1 MKTTMTSNRLHPL
14 IAMAAIAVTSV
25 SVLGAVLLVTNE
37 VTARHA
43 AAPEATIA
51 AMSAPAPADTTP
63 AAPAVQ
69 ERNTRPAAD
78 SSATKPAAAR
88 PRPSRP
94 RTPAAAPAPAP
105 AAVSAPPE
113 MPAPAPYATA
123 TAPSPVCH
131 DCGTVAAV
139 REIRA
144 PGEGSGVG
152 AVAGGVVGG
161 VVGNQIGR
169 GSGRDVARILGAIGG
184 AVAGHQIEKQA
195 RATTR
200 YEISVQMEDGSVRTL
215 TQTVAPGVRTGDR
228 VRVDGGVIRAVDGS
242 APTGLPAAAD
252 G

>member
-1 MKTTMTSNRLHPL
+1 
-14 IAMAAIAVTSV
+14 
-25 SVLGAVLLVTNE
+25 
-37 VTARHA
+37 
-43 AAPEATIA
+43 
-51 AMSAPAPADTTP
+51 
-63 AAPAVQ
+63 
-69 ERNTRPAAD
+69 
-78 SSATKPAAAR
+78 
-88 PRPSRP
+88 
-94 RTPAAAPAPAP
+94 
-105 AAVSAPPE
+105 

-123 TAPSPVCH
+123 TAPHPVCH

-152 AVAGGVVGG
+152 AVADGVVGG

-215 TQTVAPGVRTGDR
+215 TQTAAPDVRPGDR
-228 VRVDGGVIRAVDGS
+228 VRVDGGVIRAVDES
-242 APTGLPAAAD
+242 APTGLPAASD